1 MAKPESLESDSSS
14 ACYLGYVI
22 GGFVAA
28 GVTFTLLRMLM
39 PLLRVLLPVLI
50 GWWVW
55 RRWLKAQQGQQDRL
69 NEIFYQL
76 LQEHQGRIT
85 VLDFAMT
92 ARVTAIAARNYL
104 DTRAKEFAAHFEVT
118 ERGDVFYL
126 FPTLKAPYFQS
137 TGQSSANQSMVTL
150 ADEKPPTDNEP
161 LTQAHS
167 EHLSQP
173 SSNYPVLA
181 VGESLTQAQLARR
194 LGVSAGI
201 ISRKKLSPDLAEW
214 SKAHDPDGVGWAY
227 LAHTRRFLPI
237 DGNQQGV

>member
-14 ACYLGYVI
+14 ARYLGYVI

-28 GVTFTLLRMLM
+28 GVIFTLLRMLM
-39 PLLRVLLPVLI
+39 PLLRLLMPVLI

-55 RRWLKAQQGQQDRL
+55 RRWHKVQQSQRDKL
-69 NEIFYQL
+69 NEVFYEL
-76 LQEHQGRIT
+76 LQEHQGQIT

-92 ARVTAIAARNYL
+92 AKVSAIAARNYL

-137 TGQSSANQSMVTL
+137 TGQLFTDQSVETP
-150 ADEKPPTDNEP
+150 AKEKSLKGREP
-161 LTQAHS
+161 LQAPS
-167 EHLSQP
+167 EKLSQP
-173 SSNYPVLA
+173 PDTCHSLT
-181 VGESLTQAQLARR
+181 VGEPLTQAQLARR
-194 LGVSAGI
+194 LNVSAGV

-227 LAHTRRFLPI
+227 LTQTRRFLPI
-237 DGNQQGV
+237 DADQQAI